1 MNLRLHSPSKAADR
15 APRLDLP
22 PPYTLVTLRE
32 SGDALFKDL
41 TKGTKLRRPELTRAL
56 ERLVALGFAR
66 KMKRKG
72 ETVYRDVDDGKD

>member
-1 MNLRLHSPSKAADR
+1 VLQ
-15 APRLDLP
+15 
-22 PPYTLVTLRE
+22 TLRE

-41 TKGTKLRRPELTRAL
+41 SKVTKLKRAELTRAL

-72 ETVYRDVDDGKD
+72 ETVYREVDGGKD